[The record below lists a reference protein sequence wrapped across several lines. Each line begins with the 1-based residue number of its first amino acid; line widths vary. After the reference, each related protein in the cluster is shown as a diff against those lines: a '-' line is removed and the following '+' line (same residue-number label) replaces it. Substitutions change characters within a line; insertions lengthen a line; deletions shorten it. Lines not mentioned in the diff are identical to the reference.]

1 MGGTKFV
8 VEFNKITMSK
18 TITQIAVQQRRKNR
32 CSIFL
37 DDEFAFGLDQEVV
50 LQFGLKK
57 GDLLTEQQIHD
68 ILFVEER
75 KRAKDRA
82 LRFLSY
88 RDRSEKEIRTKLQ
101 QVGYEASIIDW
112 VIGELKRLK
121 FLDDQRFAQ
130 SYAQTQMIT
139 RPVGEFFLRRELK
152 QKGLEEPLIE
162 QAIHQ
167 VYQEKD
173 QSAVALELAAQRK
186 KRYANL
192 DEIKAKK
199 RVSDF
204 LLRRGFDWE
213 VVAEVMERW
222 EELE

>member
-1 MGGTKFV
+1 MP
-8 VEFNKITMSK
+8 K
-18 TITQIAVQQRRKNR
+18 TITQIAVQEKRKNR

-57 GDLLTEQQIHD
+57 GDQLSEQQIQD
-68 ILFVEER
+68 ILFSEER

-88 RDRSEKEIRTKLQ
+88 RDRSEKEIRTKLK
-101 QVGYEASIIDW
+101 QVGYDENIIEW
-112 VIGELKRLK
+112 VVGELKRLK

-130 SYAQTQMIT
+130 SFAQTQMIT
-139 RPVGEFFLRRELK
+139 RPVGEYFLKRELK
-152 QKGLEEPLIE
+152 QKGLDEELIE
-162 QAIHQ
+162 QTVAKT
-167 VYQEKD
+167 YEEKD
-173 QSAVALELAAQRK
+173 QVSVALELAQQRK
-186 KRYANL
+186 KRYQNV
-192 DEIKAKK
+192 DELKAKK

-204 LLRRGFDWE
+204 LLRRGFSWD

>member
-1 MGGTKFV
+1 MA
-8 VEFNKITMSK
+8 K
-18 TITQIAVQQRRKNR
+18 TITEISVQQKRKNR

-37 DDEFAFGLDQEVV
+37 DDEYAFGLDQEVV

-57 GDLLTEQQIHD
+57 GDQLTEQQIND
-68 ILFVEER
+68 LLFNEER

-82 LRFLSY
+82 LRLLSY

-101 QVGYEASIIDW
+101 QIGYDAAIIEW
-112 VIGELKRLK
+112 VIDELKRLK
-121 FLDDQRFAQ
+121 FLDDERFAQ
-130 SYAQTQMIT
+130 SFAQTQMIT
-139 RPVGEFFLRRELK
+139 RPVGEYYLRRELK
-152 QKGLEEPLIE
+152 NKGLEEPLIE
-162 QAIHQ
+162 QTIEQ
-167 VYQEKD
+167 VFQEKD
-173 QSAVALELAAQRK
+173 QSVVALELAAQRK
-186 KRYANL
+186 KRYSNL

-222 EELE
+222 EEIE